1 MRFILNKRF
10 RGRRVVLVLVS
21 RPERPGLRTVVVPS
35 AATAAALYGLRRL
48 GRRSGASTAEAAEAL
63 PGDEIV
69 PHPMW
74 QSTRAITIAA
84 APEQVWPWIVQM
96 GFPLHRA
103 GWYTPHWLDRLTFGI
118 KQHSADRIVPELQRL
133 EVGDRVP
140 DSDDWS
146 AFFTVEA
153 VEPPHALVLHSTR
166 HVIKPIETI
175 DFSWAFVIREVSP
188 GRSRLLIRART
199 SYTPRRAMPFV
210 EFVIGPADFVN
221 AGAMLRGIKQRAETA
236 NADAVFAE
244 AEETAVLVDVGERR
258 LAQPVREV
266 VSP

>member
-1 MRFILNKRF
+1 MKFILNKRF
-10 RGRRVVLVLVS
+10 RGRRVVFVLVS
-21 RPERPGLRTVVVPS
+21 RPERPRLRTVVVPS
-35 AATAAALYGLRRL
+35 AAAAAALYGLRRL
-48 GRRSGASTAEAAEAL
+48 GRRSGVSPREAGKAL

-69 PHPMW
+69 PNPMW

-96 GFPLHRA
+96 GFPSHRA

-118 KQHSADRIVPELQRL
+118 KQHSADRIVPELQQL

-146 AFFTVEA
+146 AFFTVET

-166 HVIKPIETI
+166 HVIKPIKTI

-188 GRSRLLIRART
+188 CRSRLMIRART
-199 SYTPRRAMPFV
+199 SYTPRRALPFV
-210 EFVIGPADFVN
+210 ELVIGPADFVN

-236 NADAVFAE
+236 NADAVL
-244 AEETAVLVDVGERR
+244 EETEETVLVDVGEPR